1 MKRFISFMLV
11 LILIAAAA
19 SCAKDAGSADTSGT
33 APSDSTTE
41 TETETETRVEPD
53 IPSDADFDGGTFT
66 VNTYDYQGTVYA
78 ALYNPFA
85 VEEETGDIVSDDT
98 FRAMNNIRDE
108 LNIKFQYVYHHNLT
122 EASNLRKLA
131 SSGDTSVDCVVLI
144 DRFGAALVGG
154 NMIVSYEDIPYVDL
168 TKPWWYDEINEQ
180 ISLAGH
186 LAFAVGAMNMDNTGS
201 MQTLCFNKR
210 ILSDYNLGSPYELV
224 RSGEWTIDNYYA
236 MMAPV
241 VSDVNGDGQMDET
254 DQWGACYTHDVYY
267 NNFGPVSGEDMVKKD
282 EDDMPYLAVLGNDK
296 LISLWEKLLE
306 YKNKGMT
313 YCVDVYGQTS
323 YKSSSSN
330 VYEEAMMMFK
340 DGRALFGSVASLA
353 NYALYRD
360 MDDDFGILP
369 FPTYEEKE
377 PGDGYYSYRN
387 GICCAYFVPNSG
399 LDLERIGI
407 VFESL
412 CYEYYYNIIP
422 DYLDTV
428 AYTKQ
433 LRDEDSLE
441 MLNMM
446 SEKRVI
452 DLACGYWWESTYA
465 SFYSIFRSGKDTF
478 ISNYTKLESNI
489 NKTMTK
495 TADAFAS
502 AYGEN

>member
-1 MKRFISFMLV
+1 MKRIMAIFMVLAFMFITV
-11 LILIAAAA
+11 
-19 SCAKDAGSADTSGT
+19 SCTGQKSTVQNSE
-33 APSDSTTE
+33 SDNNTQTE
-41 TETETETRVEPD
+41 TDTATETRIEPD
-53 IPSDADFDGGTFT
+53 IPADTNLDGASFVIDT
-66 VNTYDYQGTVYA
+66 VDYRGTVYS

-85 VEEETGDIVSDDT
+85 VEEETGDVTNDDT
-98 FRAMNNIRDE
+98 FRAINNIRE
-108 LNIKFQYVYHHNLT
+108 KLNVKLVYIYHTNPT
-122 EASNLRKLA
+122 DASNIAKLSQA
-131 SSGDTSVDCVVLI
+131 GDTSVDCVNVI
-144 DRFGAALVGG
+144 DRFGAAMVG
-154 NMIVSYEDIPYVDL
+154 NDMVVSYEDIPYVDL
-168 TKPWWYDEINEQ
+168 SKPWWYDEINKQ
-180 ISLAGH
+180 ITLAGH
-186 LAFAVGAMNMDNTGS
+186 LSFAVGAMNMDNTGS

-210 ILSDYNLGSPYELV
+210 ILSDYNLDSPYDLV
-224 RSGEWTIDNYYA
+224 RNGEWTIDKFYSL
-236 MMAPV
+236 MVPV
-241 VSDVNGDGQMDET
+241 IKDVNGDGNMDEN
-254 DQWGACYTHDVYY
+254 DQWGACYTHDVFY

-282 EDDMPYLAVLGNDK
+282 DSDMPYLAVLGNDK
-296 LISLWEKLLE
+296 LIGIWQKLLE
-306 YKNKGMT
+306 YKNQGLE
-313 YCVDVYGQTS
+313 YCVDVYGQTQ
-323 YKSSSSN
+323 YKSVSSN

-369 FPTYEEKE
+369 FPTSDEKK
-377 PGDGYYSYRN
+377 PGEGYYSYRN

-399 LDLERIGI
+399 LDLEKIGI

-446 SEKRVI
+446 NEKRVI

-478 ISNYTKLESNI
+478 ISNYTKLEKGI

-495 TADAFAS
+495 TADAFLK
-502 AYGEN
+502 AYGKDK